1 MTVPVHVPS
10 DNALGSAE
18 MMKLSPS
25 GGMTPFDGATLSH
38 GLSTVAKKDVVTL
51 GRPGTW
57 IGNVT
62 GVLLPAGTG
71 MLMFNVPSGGTGMM
85 TIGAAIENAPGVWL
99 QPASARTRYKKAV
112 GPQMVIVKD

>member
-1 MTVPVHVPS
+1 MTVPVQVPS
-10 DNALGSAE
+10 DNALGSPE
-18 MMKLSPS
+18 MVKLSPS
-25 GGMTPFDGATLSH
+25 GGITPFDGTTLSQ

-57 IGNVT
+57 SGNVT

-71 MLMFNVPSGGTGMM
+71 RWRVNVPRGGTGMM

-99 QPASARTRYKKAV
+99 QPASARTR
-112 GPQMVIVKD
+112 